1 MGKEH
6 AAPHAAHS
14 HHHHHG
20 GAQEA
25 AALLAHAE
33 TVCGEKR
40 LQFTPL
46 RRRVFEALAA
56 GSGPL
61 GAYDLVE
68 QLGRERR
75 ISPISVYRALEFLM
89 EAGLIHRIAVRNTY
103 LPCAHEHGAGETTV
117 FLVCTLCGSVDELAS
132 SEIARDLA
140 GTAAQ
145 VGFRPVS
152 RAVELEGECQAC
164 REG

>member
-1 MGKEH
+1 MGKGQ
-6 AAPHAAHS
+6 APSAAHS
-14 HHHHHG
+14 HHHHHP
-20 GAQEA
+20 APTDA
-25 AALLAHAE
+25 AALIAHAE
-33 TVCGEKR
+33 RVCAEKS

-46 RRRVFEALAA
+46 RRRVFEALAQ
-56 GSGPL
+56 GGGPL

-68 QLGRERR
+68 RLGQERR

-117 FLVCTLCGSVDELAS
+117 FLVCTVCGNVDELAS

-145 VGFRPVS
+145 VGFRPAS
-152 RAVELEGECQAC
+152 RAVELEGECQSC
-164 REG
+164 RETP

>member
-1 MGKEH
+1 MGKEQPPP
-6 AAPHAAHS
+6 AGA
-14 HHHHHG
+14 HHHHPHG
-20 GAQEA
+20 PQDA
-25 AALLAHAE
+25 AELVAHAE
-33 TVCGEKR
+33 RVCRDRG

-46 RRRVFEALAA
+46 RRRVFEALSASTA
-56 GSGPL
+56 PL

-103 LPCAHEHGAGETTV
+103 LPCHHEHGAGETTV
-117 FLVCTLCGSVDELAS
+117 FLVCTVCGNVDELAS

-145 VGFRPVS
+145 VGFRPLS

-164 REG
+164 RESA